1 MVETP
6 LTPDLTQPGNGNSL
20 VVIVGI
26 PAYNEEKTIAKVV
39 LNAQAHA
46 HVVVVCDDGSTD
58 LTAEIAERMGAV
70 VIRHPKNRGYGAAL
84 QSLFRRAKDLAAD
97 VLVTLDSDGQH
108 DPTEIPNITKPIE
121 AGEADVVLGSRFM
134 DKNGT
139 KHMPKYR
146 QVGIK
151 AITALANGNNPNSL
165 TDAQCGF
172 RAYNKTALN
181 CLTLNENGMSASVEI
196 LRSANKSNLKI
207 IEIPVTCKY
216 ASSTGTK
223 TSTKN
228 PLTHGIGIVMSI
240 VKLVVEGRPL
250 TYLGIPGLFCL
261 IIGTFFGFW
270 LLDIYTKA
278 GNIVTNIALA
288 SIGFLLIG
296 FFLLT
301 TAITL
306 YAIARISNKI
316 QKNS

>member
-1 MVETP
+1 MVQTP

-26 PAYNEEKTIAKVV
+26 PAYNEEKTIAKVI
-39 LNAQAHA
+39 LNAQQHA
-46 HVVVVCDDGSTD
+46 HVVVVCDDGSND

-70 VIRHPKNRGYGAAL
+70 VIRHPKNLGYGAAL

-121 AGEADVVLGSRFM
+121 AGEADVVLGSRFLNQ
-134 DKNGT
+134 KGT
-139 KHMPKYR
+139 KDMPGYR
-146 QVGIK
+146 QVGVK
-151 AITALANGNNPNSL
+151 VITALTNGNRQNGL

-228 PLTHGIGIVMSI
+228 PLSHGVGLVMSL
-240 VKLVVEGRPL
+240 VKLVVEDRPL
-250 TYLGIPGLFCL
+250 PSLGIPGIICLSIGLFFSL
-261 IIGTFFGFW
+261 W
-270 LLDIYTKA
+270 MLEVYTKA
-278 GNIVTNIALA
+278 GYIITNLA
-288 SIGFLLIG
+288 IGSVGFLLIG
-296 FFLLT
+296 FFLLS

-306 YAIARISNKI
+306 YAISRIRNKV
-316 QKNS
+316 KLL

>member
-1 MVETP
+1 MVELSYNSGTP
-6 LTPDLTQPGNGNSL
+6 ETGTPNAL
-20 VVIVGI
+20 VTVVGI

-39 LNAQAHA
+39 LNAQQHA
-46 HVVVVCDDGSTD
+46 HVVVVCDDGSSD

-70 VIRHPKNRGYGAAL
+70 VIRHPKNLGYGAAL

-121 AGEADVVLGSRFM
+121 AGQADVVLGSRFM

-151 AITALANGNNPNSL
+151 VITALANGNNPNSL

-223 TSTKN
+223 TSKKN
-228 PLTHGIGIVMSI
+228 PLTQGI
-240 VKLVVEGRPL
+240 
-250 TYLGIPGLFCL
+250 
-261 IIGTFFGFW
+261 
-270 LLDIYTKA
+270 
-278 GNIVTNIALA
+278 
-288 SIGFLLIG
+288 
-296 FFLLT
+296 
-301 TAITL
+301 
-306 YAIARISNKI
+306 
-316 QKNS
+316 